1 MATTATRPDGPGCYF
16 DELEREAWAHASRVD
31 ASRVDLRTYGIDL
44 LNVLLAR
51 RNVLLA
57 RRNVAAIEGIRN
69 EAHRLVETV
78 EGLRDELAATRQALR
93 SAIIRGL

>member
-31 ASRVDLRTYGIDL
+31 ASRVDVRTYGIDL
-44 LNVLLAR
+44 L
-51 RNVLLA
+51 NVLLA